1 MEYEAISRF
10 GGAFIL
16 ITGASALALLSGA
29 LFRAPEGYEGANGL
43 HVRPGKRRFGSTR
56 PCPTLSTT
64 GAARMDTASGIR
76 VQEHDMKL
84 SKRCEYALRALID
97 LGIASEL
104 GWPMLQISELAAKEK
119 LPIKFLEQIFTQL
132 KAAGYVKSRRGK
144 FGGYSLARPMSQ
156 IKFGAVIRLIDGPL
170 APIRCV
176 SATSYARCSCPDE
189 VHCGLRMLMF
199 DVRNAITT
207 ILDRFTLADIVEI
220 TLRKYRR
227 DKVAPP
233 FLHRSI
239 PLASIL
245 SKEGEPPVRDESR
258 VEALKQLSGSRGS
271 QLHNGRAKG
280 AAK

>member
-1 MEYEAISRF
+1 
-10 GGAFIL
+10 
-16 ITGASALALLSGA
+16 
-29 LFRAPEGYEGANGL
+29 
-43 HVRPGKRRFGSTR
+43 
-56 PCPTLSTT
+56 
-64 GAARMDTASGIR
+64 MDTASGIR
-76 VQEHDMKL
+76 VQEHNMKL
-84 SKRCEYALRALID
+84 SKRGEYALRALID

-104 GWPMLQISELAAKEK
+104 GWPMLQTSELATKEK

-144 FGGYSLARPMSQ
+144 FGGYSLARPMDR
-156 IKFGAVIRLIDGPL
+156 IKFGTVIRLIEGPL

-176 SATSYARCSCPDE
+176 SQTSYARCSCPDE

-199 DVRNAITT
+199 DVRNAITAV
-207 ILDRFTLADIVEI
+207 LDRFTLADIVEI

-245 SKEGEPPVRDESR
+245 SQEAELPLHGRSR
-258 VEALKQLSGSRGS
+258 VEALKQFSGSRGS
-271 QLHNGRAKG
+271 QSHNGRAKNCG
-280 AAK
+280 